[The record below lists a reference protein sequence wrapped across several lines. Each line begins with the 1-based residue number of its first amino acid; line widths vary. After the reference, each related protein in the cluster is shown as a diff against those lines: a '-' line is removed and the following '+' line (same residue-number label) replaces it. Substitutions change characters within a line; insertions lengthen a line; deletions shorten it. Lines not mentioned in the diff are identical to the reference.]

1 MTPPLVVFG
10 RLDGGW
16 LLTVGVAGTVTGL
29 CGAGGIAGPAAEVTG
44 GRDGAD
50 AGDAIWGQA

>member
-1 MTPPLVVFG
+1 M
-10 RLDGGW
+10 
-16 LLTVGVAGTVTGL
+16 GVAETVTGL

-50 AGDAIWGQA
+50 GGDDVTDMGAGISNTVATDDGSL